1 MQSTKLARTVGVSAL
16 ALTALATP
24 AMADTPPA
32 APAPHTATVK
42 KAGAETPSAT
52 TFSTRRMSKRC
63 TRPRNKRFTVS
74 YSPGS
79 QSTTFY
85 FNNHCS
91 HKSYIKIKV
100 HVPATGTVTK
110 CIRVNARTHGR
121 KKIWHLGGSVGRV
134 RLAHC

>member
-24 AMADTPPA
+24 AMAEAPPA
-32 APAPHTATVK
+32 APASHVTVK
-42 KAGAETPSAT
+42 QAGAGTPAAT
-52 TFSTRRMSKRC
+52 PLSTRRLSKRC
-63 TRPRNKRFTVS
+63 TRPRDKRFTVS
-74 YSPGS
+74 YSPGRA
-79 QSTTFY
+79 STTFY

-100 HVPATGTVTK
+100 HVPGTGNVTA
-110 CIRVNARTHGR
+110 CIRVNPRTHGR
-121 KKIWHLGGSVGRV
+121 KKIWHVGGSVGRV